1 MAVYKIIENTPG
13 STIYVKEIKIIGALA
28 GGQLE
33 LFFIRERT
41 GWIKNTTY
49 EVRFVFNFIKNT
61 KSYLG
66 GDFDTLEEAKQWAI
80 SKCDEIFSWETK

>member
-1 MAVYKIIENTPG
+1 MIYTLIENTPG

-33 LFFIRERT
+33 LFFIRER
-41 GWIKNTTY
+41 GWLKKSY

-66 GDFDTLEEAKQWAI
+66 ADFDTLEEAKQWAI
-80 SKCDEIFSWETK
+80 TKCDEIFSWETN